1 MPRPWSFPVALDPES
16 GEPLTLQISRA
27 VTSDIR
33 RGRLKAGALL
43 PGSRTLAATL
53 GVHRNTVL
61 AAYRE
66 LEAEGWIEPG
76 ARSTRVA
83 ENLPSRPATAA
94 VSRTAPGYEVA
105 PFAPLPSPPALPK
118 GTLSLGGGFP
128 DGRLVPT
135 DLLARALRRALKAK
149 AAPLDYGDPQGDGR
163 FRAALSLMLGE
174 MRGLANRPEEIVV
187 TSGSQMGIDLLART
201 LLRPG
206 DVVAVEDPG
215 YPRAWA
221 ALRAA
226 GAELEPV
233 RVDTQGLDVD
243 ALEALMARRPLRAI
257 YTTPHHQYPS
267 MATMSAPRRMRLLEL
282 ARRHRIA
289 IIEDD
294 YDFEFHY
301 DGRPVLP
308 LASADTGG
316 VVIYLGTLSKVLA
329 PGLRLGFIAAP
340 AAMAGVLARH
350 RAITDYQGNQAFERA
365 VAELMEDGLLQRHVR
380 RMRRV
385 YEERRDI
392 LSDELERRLG
402 PRLSFE
408 RPTGGMSLWAKAED
422 VALPRWAARCLE
434 RGVAFHWGAA
444 FDFRQRPIPFLRL
457 GFAALDPS
465 ELKEAVRR
473 MAAALP

>member
-1 MPRPWSFPVALDPES
+1 E
-16 GEPLTLQISRA
+16 
-27 VTSDIR
+27 
-33 RGRLKAGALL
+33 ALL
-43 PGSRTLAATL
+43 
-53 GVHRNTVL
+53 
-61 AAYRE
+61 
-66 LEAEGWIEPG
+66 
-76 ARSTRVA
+76 
-83 ENLPSRPATAA
+83 
-94 VSRTAPGYEVA
+94 
-105 PFAPLPSPPALPK
+105 
-118 GTLSLGGGFP
+118 
-128 DGRLVPT
+128 
-135 DLLARALRRALKAK
+135 
-149 AAPLDYGDPQGDGR
+149 
-163 FRAALSLMLGE
+163 
-174 MRGLANRPEEIVV
+174 
-187 TSGSQMGIDLLART
+187 
-201 LLRPG
+201 
-206 DVVAVEDPG
+206 
-215 YPRAWA
+215 
-221 ALRAA
+221 
-226 GAELEPV
+226 
-233 RVDTQGLDVD
+233 
-243 ALEALMARRPLRAI
+243 ARRPLRAI

-308 LASADTGG
+308 LASADAGG

-340 AAMAGVLARH
+340 AAMAGALARR

-392 LSDELERRLG
+392 LADELERRLG
-402 PRLSFE
+402 PRLSFD
-408 RPTGGMSLWAKAED
+408 RPTGGMSLWAKAGD
-422 VALPRWAARCLE
+422 VALPVWAARCRE

-444 FDFRQRPIPFLRL
+444 FDFHQRPIPFLRL